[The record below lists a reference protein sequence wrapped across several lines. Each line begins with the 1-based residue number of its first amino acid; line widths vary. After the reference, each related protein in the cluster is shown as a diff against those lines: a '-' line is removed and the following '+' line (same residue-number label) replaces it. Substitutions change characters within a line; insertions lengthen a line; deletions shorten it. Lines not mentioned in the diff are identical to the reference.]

1 MKLGKPLATGFA
13 EEIDD
18 ETVTAEAAVIPD
30 ETRAPLPIRLESPE
44 PVEATAGR

>member
-30 ETRAPLPIRLESPE
+30 EARAPLPIRLESPE
-44 PVEATAGR
+44 PVEATSGR